1 MQNNSAAVYQDS
13 PQAVIVTEKHFADG
27 DSFPQHSH
35 DRGQFA
41 YAASGVIS
49 VETPDGNWAV
59 PPQCAIWVPGGLAHA
74 MQMRGPVIMLNG
86 YISDAAVHR
95 LGLPQTSQV
104 FGVSRLLRELLAQ
117 AVALAEVSHPGGRGQ
132 SLLDLLLYEL
142 ALMPALSLNAPLPAE
157 TRLLA
162 ACRAF
167 LLTPSLETSVD
178 DMAAR
183 VGMSRRTFTRQF
195 RQQTGISFVAWRQQ
209 ACLLAA
215 IGRLG
220 EGDAITRIALDLGYS
235 SPGAF
240 SGVFKK
246 ALGKTPGRYFAE
258 KPSG

>member
-1 MQNNSAAVYQDS
+1 MQNNHAALYQDS
-13 PQAVIVTEKHFADG
+13 PQAIIVTEKHFADG
-27 DSFPQHSH
+27 DYFPRHSH
-35 DRGQFA
+35 ERGQFA

-49 VETPDGNWAV
+49 VETPAGNWAV
-59 PPQCAIWVPGGLAHA
+59 PPQCAIWVPGGLVHA

-86 YISDAAVHR
+86 YISNTAAHR
-95 LGLPQTSQV
+95 LGLPQSSQV
-104 FGVSRLLRELLAQ
+104 FGVSTLLRELLAQ
-117 AVALAEVSHPGGRGQ
+117 AISLADVIQPEGRGQ
-132 SLLDLLLYEL
+132 SLLDLLLYEI
-142 ALMPALSLNAPLPAE
+142 ASMPGLSLNAPLPDE
-157 TRLLA
+157 PRLQA

-167 LLTPSLETSVD
+167 LRAPSLETSVD
-178 DMAAR
+178 DMATR

-209 ACLLAA
+209 GCLLAA

-220 EGDAITRIALDLGYS
+220 EGEAITRIALDLGYS

-258 KPSG
+258 KPAD

>member
-1 MQNNSAAVYQDS
+1 MQNDSAAVYLDS
-13 PQAVIVTEKHFADG
+13 PQSVIVTEKHFADG
-27 DSFPQHSH
+27 EFFPQHRH

-49 VETPDGNWAV
+49 VETPAGNWAV
-59 PPQCAIWVPGGLAHA
+59 PPQCAIWVPGGLVHA

-95 LGLPQTSQV
+95 LGLPQKSQV
-104 FGVSRLLRELLAQ
+104 FGVSTLLRELLVQ
-117 AVALAEVSHPGGRGQ
+117 AVALADVSQPEGRGQ
-132 SLLDLLLYEL
+132 SLLDLLLYEISS
-142 ALMPALSLNAPLPAE
+142 MPVLSLNVPLPDE
-157 TRLLA
+157 PRLQV

-167 LLTPSLETSVD
+167 LLAPSLETSVN
-178 DMAAR
+178 DMALR

-195 RQQTGISFVAWRQQ
+195 RLHTGISFVTWRQQ

-220 EGDAITRIALDLGYS
+220 EGEAITRVALDLGYS

-258 KPSG
+258 KPAD

>member
-1 MQNNSAAVYQDS
+1 MQNNITAVYQDS
-13 PQAVIVTEKHFADG
+13 PQAIIVTEKHFADG
-27 DSFPQHSH
+27 DCFPVHSH

-59 PPQCAIWVPGGLAHA
+59 PPQCAIWVPGGLVHA

-86 YISDAAVHR
+86 YISDAAAHR
-95 LGLPQTSQV
+95 LRLPQTSQV
-104 FGVSRLLRELLAQ
+104 FGVSILLRELLAQ
-117 AVALAEVSHPGGRGQ
+117 AVALAEVSQPEGRGR
-132 SLLDLLLYEL
+132 SLLDFLLYEI
-142 ALMPALSLNAPLPAE
+142 ASMPALSLNAPLPDE
-157 TRLLA
+157 PRLQA

-167 LLTPSLETSVD
+167 LLAPSLETSVD

-209 ACLLAA
+209 ACLLTA

-220 EGDAITRIALDLGYS
+220 EGEAITRIALDLGYS

-258 KPSG
+258 KRTD